1 VGVLVIGGYAF
12 FTRAGRSEPAGT
24 FTPFQPTTP
33 FRATPQG
40 PALPG
45 NVSTLPFA
53 PGSRQLGAGA
63 GVPPFPLP
71 QRSGNGPAMR
81 VPLVH
86 QMAVVDLNAASLAE
100 LETLPEITPAYAQK
114 IIAGRPY
121 RAMSD
126 LERAGIP
133 HELVE
138 KISPPAIIRL
148 IERGSP
154 PVDTSKPNRQP

>member
-1 VGVLVIGGYAF
+1 
-12 FTRAGRSEPAGT
+12 
-24 FTPFQPTTP
+24 
-33 FRATPQG
+33 
-40 PALPG
+40 
-45 NVSTLPFA
+45 
-53 PGSRQLGAGA
+53 
-63 GVPPFPLP
+63 
-71 QRSGNGPAMR
+71 MR
-81 VPLVH
+81 VPVAH

-133 HELVE
+133 HQVVE
-138 KISPPAIIRL
+138 QISPPAIIRL

-154 PVDTSKPNRQP
+154 PGSPSTPSKKP

>member
-1 VGVLVIGGYAF
+1 
-12 FTRAGRSEPAGT
+12 
-24 FTPFQPTTP
+24 
-33 FRATPQG
+33 
-40 PALPG
+40 
-45 NVSTLPFA
+45 
-53 PGSRQLGAGA
+53 
-63 GVPPFPLP
+63 
-71 QRSGNGPAMR
+71 MR
-81 VPLVH
+81 VPVVH

-121 RAMSD
+121 RTMSD

-148 IERGSP
+148 TERGSP
-154 PVDTSKPNRQP
+154 PADGSKPSRQP